1 MKLQRNLA
9 LIMYNLSSDVKDICG
24 FFDQISSDEYVIN
37 QIFVCVVYGL
47 LCILTVLLNGI
58 SIFTILK
65 CSQLNEKVSY
75 FIILIQSAVDLIT
88 GLIAIPLQMSFVLLR
103 DIIHVQSELF
113 CRLTATFNYILFPL
127 SFFTLCA
134 LSFERYMGVVHPFIH
149 RTQVTKKRILIFECC
164 ASLLF
169 VFYAFSVLMN
179 TSGKTAD
186 IFMTTI
192 ALIAFLFLVFAST
205 SIFFTARKSLY
216 SRNRLVVG
224 APQPS
229 TSDSRKA
236 NKRLVKEWKLAK
248 SCFMVT
254 CTFGL
259 CIFPAIVISSLA
271 GNFMSIVTYEMMFS
285 WASSFGMLNCSVNS
299 LIFFWSKPMLR
310 KEAMK
315 VLKFS

>member
-1 MKLQRNLA
+1 MNLPRNLA
-9 LIMYNLSSDVKDICG
+9 LIMYNLSADIRDSCG
-24 FFDQISSDEYVIN
+24 FFARISSKEYVII
-37 QIFVCVVYGL
+37 QIFVFVVYGL
-47 LCILTVLLNGI
+47 VFIATVLLNGI

-103 DIIHVQSELF
+103 DIIHVQSELV

-149 RTQVTKKRILIFECC
+149 RTQVTKKRILTFESCTG
-164 ASLLF
+164 LLL
-169 VFYAFSVLMN
+169 VFYVFSAPTN

-186 IFMTTI
+186 IFATTI
-192 ALIAFLFLVFAST
+192 TLIAFLFLVFAYT

-216 SRNRLVVG
+216 SGNRLAVG
-224 APQPS
+224 ARQPS
-229 TSDSRKA
+229 TSDTKA

-259 CIFPAIVISSLA
+259 CILPGIVLASLS
-271 GNFMSIVTYEMMFS
+271 GNSMSIETYEILYS
-285 WASSFGMLNCSVNS
+285 WAISFAMLNCSVNS